1 MKLFNDIHRFLGRN
15 KQLFRK
21 GVSKWMFEH
30 SREKKKNTDNIKAL
44 KNKYLGQRCFIV
56 CTGPSLK
63 IEDLE
68 KIRNHGDITF
78 SCNKIDKLFDRTE
91 WRPDYYCISDEGYM
105 FNMLSSMNKVPS
117 KMQFYPTESFLTT
130 RFCKNKAAWVNA
142 IRDYRE
148 GDMFS
153 YDIENRLN
161 TFGTVTYSLLQLAV
175 YMGFKNIYII
185 GCDNSYAKTRMK
197 DGTVIDRGGSNYFE
211 GCNTK
216 KTDNVVVDTWIMDMA
231 YSLARKEADSHD
243 FTIYNA
249 TRGGY
254 LEAFPRVDFDGL
266 FEK

>member
-1 MKLFNDIHRFLGRN
+1 MKLLSDIHRFLGRN

-21 GVSKWMFEH
+21 GMSKWMFEH
-30 SREKKKNTDNIKAL
+30 SREKKTNTDNIKAL

-68 KIRNHGDITF
+68 KIRKHGDITF

-130 RFCKNKAAWVNA
+130 RFCKHNAVWLEA
-142 IRDYRE
+142 IREYCE
-148 GDMFS
+148 NGDMFS
-153 YDIENRLN
+153 YDIEDHINA
-161 TFGTVTYSLLQLAV
+161 FGTVTYSLLQLAV

-185 GCDNSYAKTRMK
+185 GCDNSYSKTRLK
-197 DGTVIDRGGSNYFE
+197 DGTVVDRGGSNYFE
-211 GCNTK
+211 GGNSK
-216 KTDNVVVDTWIMDMA
+216 KTDKVVVDTWIMDMA

-254 LEAFPRVDFDGL
+254 LKAFPRVDFDSL
-266 FEK
+266 FE